1 MKKRI
6 MIMLITAVLLGTSG
20 LAQARDHNRGH
31 HGGYNNYGH
40 HGNRHYNSRGNYR
53 RNGRHHGY
61 YNPWGYVAGA
71 IVLGSIIHSASR
83 RPQREVVYRT
93 TRTVEQPNYWYRV
106 DADGNCVEVR
116 LNSEGNEVWTYTD
129 ASYCE

>member
-1 MKKRI
+1 MKKRL
-6 MIMLITAVLLGTSG
+6 MIMLVTAVLLGTSG

-31 HGGYNNYGH
+31 HDGYKH
-40 HGNRHYNSRGNYR
+40 HGGHSNRYYGGRHYRGYDR
-53 RNGRHHGY
+53 RRGHS
-61 YNPWGYVAGA
+61 NPWGYVAGA
-71 IVLGSIIHSASR
+71 IVLGSIIHSATH

-93 TRTVEQPNYWYRV
+93 RRTVEQPNYWYRV

-116 LNSEGNEVWTYTD
+116 LNSAGSEVWTYTD